1 MYRSERKT
9 GEVNG
14 REQEIKRK
22 KATVVSN
29 SYKMDVVRSKE
40 CLTTAVLIRAVGTVR
55 LFVTLVAGRNAG
67 LVTQTCEM
75 LRSAHVPRFF
85 SSYTQRTW
93 STCEQKYNTCM
104 SMQRSRRMI
113 KQCSLRQSSSSEL
126 SWQSLSPSQRHSLRA
141 QRPFRHLN
149 SFGSQGEGV
158 PGGKARARTHT
169 IINAD
174 MLHQKSN
181 RDLRL
186 TTIEL
191 ITPIAAVA
199 FSVTHIVSGDAL
211 SVLTRGLI
219 GAARPETLGDF
230 NLRRGAWYL
239 NGWKSSRF
247 FRCCQKREGSSHSL
261 RKQISHQQVFHYCL

>member
-1 MYRSERKT
+1 MA
-9 GEVNG
+9 
-14 REQEIKRK
+14 I
-22 KATVVSN
+22 VVSI
-29 SYKMDVVRSKE
+29 
-40 CLTTAVLIRAVGTVR
+40 TAPQFESAAAVPALKLIRLAR
-55 LFVTLVAGRNAG
+55 W
-67 LVTQTCEM
+67 
-75 LRSAHVPRFF
+75 RS
-85 SSYTQRTW
+85 
-93 STCEQKYNTCM
+93 
-104 SMQRSRRMI
+104 
-113 KQCSLRQSSSSEL
+113 
-126 SWQSLSPSQRHSLRA
+126 SWRKS
-141 QRPFRHLN
+141 
-149 SFGSQGEGV
+149 
-158 PGGKARARTHT
+158 ARTHT

-191 ITPIAAVA
+191 ITPIAAVV

-261 RKQISHQQVFHYCL
+261 RNQISHQQVFHYCLWLWYLTELGGSLHIRTYRTRKLKITRTIRENLKNVKIASSVLLLLLSLYFFFNF